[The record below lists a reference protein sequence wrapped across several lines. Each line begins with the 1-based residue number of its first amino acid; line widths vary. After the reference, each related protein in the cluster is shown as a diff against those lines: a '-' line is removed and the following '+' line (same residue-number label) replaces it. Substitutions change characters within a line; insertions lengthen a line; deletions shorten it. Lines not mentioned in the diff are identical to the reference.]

1 MSLNK
6 CTPES
11 GQPTSRLK
19 LVPVPALHFLCWFSP
34 TCSPATATYE
44 TWAQER
50 GAVTFSRCALNWR
63 ESKLWQTSEHCK
75 GSGELMEECPF
86 SGSLTF
92 SPGSVLSLLPHT
104 LAASSWHSINL
115 ACAGH
120 KTLGEWH
127 WLFYRHTLLHLFRH
141 WPCILKISST
151 SL

>member
-6 CTPES
+6 RTPES
-11 GQPTSRLK
+11 GQPTSRLN

-34 TCSPATATYE
+34 TCSPATDTYE

-63 ESKLWQTSEHCK
+63 ESKLWQTSERCK
-75 GSGELMEECPF
+75 RSGELMEECPF
-86 SGSLTF
+86 SGNLTF
-92 SPGSVLSLLPHT
+92 SLASVLSLLPHT

-127 WLFYRHTLLHLFRH
+127 SDCFTDTLF
-141 WPCILKISST
+141 CICSDTGLVY
-151 SL
+151 